1 MATAINQPRMPDESP
16 DSRLTIRSVL
26 LVTTGV
32 GLMLGAI
39 AIAFAQSEN
48 QHWWLRPLS
57 ERWWKETVCSMLVG
71 IACGVLGCYVIL
83 RRMALIGD
91 ALSHAVLPGVVI
103 AFLIT
108 QSAGVFGLL
117 TGALLA
123 GLLTAV
129 LINLVSRFSRTKED
143 SSIGIVF
150 TALFAIG
157 IILISAMPRGAHFDL
172 DCYLFGDPLAVG
184 TQDLVLMAIICPLVL
199 LIIGLLYHP
208 LRLASF
214 DPVVAA
220 AMGVPVMALHYLLMG
235 MLSATVVAGLKTT
248 GVVLVV
254 ALIITPASAAYLL
267 SNRLSVMMI
276 LSGVFGAASAL
287 VGMTMAFVFNWPSG
301 AAMVVFATVIFAVV
315 MLFSPSQGLLTL
327 ALRRWRVRRHVESED
342 VLKSVYRNA
351 QPNGGGC
358 HVETVAGFTKLSGER
373 VISIAKQLTREGL
386 LTLSGDR
393 LQLTDA
399 GHHRAI
405 EMVRAHRLWES
416 YLTQHANV
424 DANDVHDQAEELEH
438 AHELADAVDETLGHP
453 TVDPHGEAIP
463 QVRNDQ

>member
-1 MATAINQPRMPDESP
+1 MPDESP
-16 DSRLTIRSVL
+16 DSRLTIRAIL
-26 LVTTGV
+26 LATTGIAVVLGSLSILV
-32 GLMLGAI
+32 GLSDE
-39 AIAFAQSEN
+39 Q
-48 QHWWLRPLS
+48 QWWLRPLS

-184 TQDLVLMAIICPLVL
+184 TQDLVLMAIVCPLVL
-199 LIIGLLYHP
+199 VIIALLYHP
-208 LRLASF
+208 LKLASF

-220 AMGVPVMALHYLLMG
+220 AMGLPVMALHYLLMG

-254 ALIITPASAAYLL
+254 ALVITPASAAYLL
-267 SNRLSVMMI
+267 SNRLSVMMV
-276 LSGVFGAASAL
+276 LSGIFGAASAL

-301 AAMVVFATVIFAVV
+301 ASMVVFATAIFGVV
-315 MLFSPSQGLLTL
+315 MLLSPSQGLVTQ
-327 ALRRWRVRRHVESED
+327 AFRRWRIRRHVESED
-342 VLKSVYRNA
+342 VLKAVYRNA
-351 QPNGGGC
+351 QPDSGWCYVNTV
-358 HVETVAGFTKLSGER
+358 VEFTKLTSQQ
-373 VISIAKQLTREGL
+373 VTSIAKQLVREGL
-386 LTLSGDR
+386 MTLSGGR

-399 GHHRAI
+399 GQHRAV

-424 DANDVHDQAEELEH
+424 DAADVHDQAEELEH
-438 AHELADAVDETLGHP
+438 VHELADAVDETLGHP
-453 TVDPHGEAIP
+453 TVDPHGEEIP
-463 QVRNDQ
+463 QARSDQ